1 MSNNII
7 DQSYQITRQ
16 KIILIGD
23 IAVGKTCIINSIL
36 GHKFKGEYEA
46 SIIVDFFSKTMRY
59 KSKDNHSG
67 VFRMGP
73 IRTGTAGR
81 QADIIFGRKL

>member
-59 KSKDNHSG
+59 KSKDNHSASHLNYKFG
-67 VFRMGP
+67 AEKFKSL
-73 IRTGTAGR
+73 
-81 QADIIFGRKL
+81 IFFNI